1 MWVACH
7 MGGNMVEYGSVF
19 WGVYALIKHD
29 GGKKK
34 QQTTT
39 KTKMKGTQVEQCH
52 RSSVTTT
59 DLRHKLDSNY
69 G

>member
-1 MWVACH
+1 

-29 GGKKK
+29 EKKK

-52 RSSVTTT
+52 RSSVKTK
-59 DLRHKLDSNY
+59 DLRHKLDSNS